1 MKVALVHDFLT
12 QRGGAERVFELIC
25 KYFPNAD
32 IFTSLYDPQNTISL
46 DNRLVHTTQLQKIP
60 GATKYFRLL
69 APFYFQAFQSLDLSD
84 YDLIISSNS
93 AFAKSV
99 RKKPKAKH
107 ICLCHNIT
115 RFLWDTKVYLHE
127 YKRYKPFS
135 SAINAMFEPMR
146 KRDIFYSDSPDLYV
160 ANSSIVAK
168 RIEKI
173 YKKKSLVINFP
184 INTNKFTFSDQKED
198 YYLVASRLLS
208 YKRIDII
215 VEAFNWLGL
224 PLLIIGD
231 GPERKR
237 LEANALNNI
246 HFLGHVNDQERNH
259 LMAKARFVV
268 VAALEDYGLVP
279 IEANASGTPVI
290 CYGAGG
296 VLDTQI
302 PEKTGL
308 FFNKQTPDALQSA
321 IVQASQMSWD
331 YSEIRNHAIKNFSE
345 TVFFEQ
351 VIKTIEDVYFGESI
365 SSIIKPVFMPSI
377 GIDVGDAS
385 TDVGDAST
393 DLASTNSE
401 LVNATQPIQKSIKI
415 MG

>member
-12 QRGGAERVFELIC
+12 QQGGAERVFELIC
-25 KYFPNAD
+25 KYFPAAD
-32 IFTSLYDPQNTISL
+32 IFTSVYEPKSTIKLDGRSVNTT
-46 DNRLVHTTQLQKIP
+46 RLQQIP

-69 APFYFQAFQSLDLSD
+69 APFYFEAFQSLDLSA

-93 AFAKSV
+93 AFAKAV
-99 RKKPKAKH
+99 RKRPGAKH

-135 SAINAMFEPMR
+135 SVINTIFEPMR
-146 KRDIFYSDSPDLYV
+146 KRDIFHSDSPDIYI

-173 YKKKSLVINFP
+173 YKKKSTVINFP
-184 INTNKFTFSDQKED
+184 INVSKFTFSDQKED

-224 PLLIIGD
+224 PLLIIGE

-237 LEANALNNI
+237 LEAKALDNI
-246 HFLGHVNDQERNH
+246 QFLGHVSDLERNH

-279 IEANASGTPVI
+279 VEANASGTPVI

-296 VLDTQI
+296 VLDTQV

-308 FFNKQTPDALQSA
+308 FFNRQTPDALQAA
-321 IVQASQMSWD
+321 IAQANEMKWN
-331 YSEIRNHAIKNFSE
+331 YSDIRDHALKNFSE
-345 TVFFEQ
+345 IVFFEK
-351 VIKTIEDVYFGESI
+351 VMKTIEDIYLGERITSVV
-365 SSIIKPVFMPSI
+365 KPVFLPAI
-377 GIDVGDAS
+377 
-385 TDVGDAST
+385 
-393 DLASTNSE
+393 STNLSSSE
-401 LVNATQPIQKSIKI
+401 ESLNLSIKSRD
-415 MG
+415 